1 MSLQKFRLTSLLETY
16 VHKIVLEKQ
25 QNFHKDPYKDAR
37 VPVVN
42 ALAHVYD
49 FMKIVGGKF
58 LSYEKKFP
66 IL

>member
-1 MSLQKFRLTSLLETY
+1 MKVSYF
-16 VHKIVLEKQ
+16 HKILIDHQ
-25 QNFHKDPYKDAR
+25 QNFHEDPYKDAR
-37 VPVVN
+37 APVVN